1 MKLIEAVLWIWLLVL
16 SVIDIKKKCFNRK
29 ILSIST
35 IAFGVLM
42 ITVCILNVKDWKMVL
57 GGMILGAVFLLAS
70 VITRQSIGT
79 GDGCILTVCGM
90 VTGLYQMVVL
100 MILSLGS
107 ASFYG
112 VALCLCKK
120 AGRHT
125 KIPFVPF
132 ICLGYGVILICSLMI
147 K

>member
-1 MKLIEAVLWIWLLVL
+1 MKLIEVLLWIWLLVL
-16 SVIDIKKKCFNRK
+16 SVIDIKKKCFNRT

>member
-1 MKLIEAVLWIWLLVL
+1 MKLIEVVLWIWLLVL

-100 MILSLGS
+100 LVLSLGS
-107 ASFYG
+107 ASLYG
-112 VALCLCKK
+112 VALCLYKK

>member
-1 MKLIEAVLWIWLLVL
+1 MKLIEVVLWIWLLVL

-57 GGMILGAVFLLAS
+57 GGTMLGAVFLLAS

-100 MILSLGS
+100 VILSLGS
-107 ASFYG
+107 ASLYG
-112 VALCLCKK
+112 VVLCLCKK

>member
-70 VITRQSIGT
+70 VITRQNIGT

-100 MILSLGS
+100 MILSLGA

>member
-16 SVIDIKKKCFNRK
+16 SVIDIKKKCFDRK
-29 ILSIST
+29 ILLIST
-35 IAFGVLM
+35 IAFGLIM
-42 ITVCILNVKDWKMVL
+42 ITVCILNVKDWKMIL
-57 GGMILGAVFLLAS
+57 GGTIMGAVFLLAS

-79 GDGCILTVCGM
+79 GDGYILTVCGM

-100 MILSLGS
+100 VILSLGS
-107 ASFYG
+107 ASLYG
-112 VALCLCKK
+112 VALCLRKK